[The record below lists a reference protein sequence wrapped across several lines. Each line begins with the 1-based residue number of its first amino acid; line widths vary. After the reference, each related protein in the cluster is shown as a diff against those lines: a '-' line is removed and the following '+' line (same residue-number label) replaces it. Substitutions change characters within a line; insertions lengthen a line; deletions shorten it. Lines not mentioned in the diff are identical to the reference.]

1 MHGSKLDLTWLQ
13 QMLGTLSAAEAHSA
27 VPLLEKLER
36 YLTNIIITIEF
47 FK

>member
-27 VPLLEKLER
+27 VPLLEKLEI
-36 YLTNIIITIEF
+36 YHTIIIITIGI